1 MILVHFIICWI
12 DRCTRHIHRRSSAFS
27 DTGKSMSRQELV
39 AGHGQLS
46 SPSLSLLIPPQL
58 FLLFS
63 LMFESKVV
71 QLVIIEVLEGEA

>member
-1 MILVHFIICWI
+1 MILVHFTICWI
-12 DRCTRHIHRRSSAFS
+12 DRCTKHIHRRSSIFS
-27 DTGKSMSRQELV
+27 VTSKSMSRQELV
-39 AGHGQLS
+39 ARHGQLS
-46 SPSLSLLIPPQL
+46 SRSLSLLTPPHL

>member
-1 MILVHFIICWI
+1 
-12 DRCTRHIHRRSSAFS
+12 
-27 DTGKSMSRQELV
+27 MSVKTNIGHQV
-39 AGHGQLS
+39 ANY
-46 SPSLSLLIPPQL
+46 L